1 MCLLSFNEDAQP
13 QELWF
18 WRFVFSVLLGGLA
31 RVVTKFKATPDEL
44 SLCRFFTLEFL
55 DLSCDIL
62 ACVFCFVEGDLEFAD
77 DGGLI
82 SMLLLASVVA
92 SGVFFLMELPL
103 WFTSPGRFREWT
115 PLLSCLHLAGE
126 DFYQFIL
133 YSVVA
138 ASQSAGGLGR
148 STACLP
154 AVAESTLFIFLKFFH
169 LVDHR
174 MRCDRRGLD
183 ATPEAAV
190 ADPDTC
196 GWTST
201 ESAKG

>member
-1 MCLLSFNEDAQP
+1 MSSRSSRRRQMNYRLADSSPCSFWIFHAT
-13 QELWF
+13 F
-18 WRFVFSVLLGGLA
+18 WRMSSALW
-31 RVVTKFKATPDEL
+31 
-44 SLCRFFTLEFL
+44 
-55 DLSCDIL
+55 
-62 ACVFCFVEGDLEFAD
+62 DLEFAD

-82 SMLLLASVVA
+82 SISLFASVVA

-103 WFTSPGRFREWT
+103 WFTSPGRFREWS

-138 ASQSAGGLGR
+138 ASQSAGGLGS

-154 AVAESTLFIFLKFFH
+154 AVAELTLFIFLKFFH
-169 LVDHR
+169 LVDR
-174 MRCDRRGLD
+174 RVRCDSRGLD
-183 ATPEAAV
+183 ATPEVAV

-201 ESAKG
+201 ESGKG

>member
-1 MCLLSFNEDAQP
+1 MSSA
-13 QELWF
+13 LW
-18 WRFVFSVLLGGLA
+18 
-31 RVVTKFKATPDEL
+31 
-44 SLCRFFTLEFL
+44 
-55 DLSCDIL
+55 
-62 ACVFCFVEGDLEFAD
+62 DLEFAD

-82 SMLLLASVVA
+82 SISLLASVVA

-138 ASQSAGGLGR
+138 ASQSAGGSGR

-154 AVAESTLFIFLKFFH
+154 AVAESTLFIFSQVLPPCRPS
-169 LVDHR
+169 DE
-174 MRCDRRGLD
+174 M
-183 ATPEAAV
+183 
-190 ADPDTC
+190 
-196 GWTST
+196 
-201 ESAKG
+201 

>member
-1 MCLLSFNEDAQP
+1 MPAAGALALA
-13 QELWF
+13 
-18 WRFVFSVLLGGLA
+18 VGVSVLLGGLA
-31 RVVTKFKATPDEL
+31 RVVTTFKATPDEL

-62 ACVFCFVEGDLEFAD
+62 AYVFCFVEGDLRNSQTM
-77 DGGLI
+77 GGLI
-82 SMLLLASVVA
+82 SISLLASVVA

-103 WFTSPGRFREWT
+103 WFASPGRFREWS
-115 PLLSCLHLAGE
+115 PFLSCLHLAGE

-138 ASQSAGGLGR
+138 ASQSAGGFGR
-148 STACLP
+148 STASLP

-174 MRCDRRGLD
+174 MRSDSRGLD
-183 ATPEAAV
+183 ASPEAAV
-190 ADPDTC
+190 ADPDTF
-196 GWTST
+196 GWTSRD
-201 ESAKG
+201 SGKG

>member
-1 MCLLSFNEDAQP
+1 MRHSGVCLLLCGRGPGIRRRWGFDLHITVGFRGRQWGILPHGASP
-13 QELWF
+13 
-18 WRFVFSVLLGGLA
+18 
-31 RVVTKFKATPDEL
+31 VVH
-44 SLCRFFTLEFL
+44 
-55 DLSCDIL
+55 
-62 ACVFCFVEGDLEFAD
+62 
-77 DGGLI
+77 I
-82 SMLLLASVVA
+82 S
-92 SGVFFLMELPL
+92 
-103 WFTSPGRFREWT
+103 GRFREWS

-138 ASQSAGGLGR
+138 ASQSAGGLGS

-174 MRCDRRGLD
+174 MRCDSRGLD

-201 ESAKG
+201 ESGKG